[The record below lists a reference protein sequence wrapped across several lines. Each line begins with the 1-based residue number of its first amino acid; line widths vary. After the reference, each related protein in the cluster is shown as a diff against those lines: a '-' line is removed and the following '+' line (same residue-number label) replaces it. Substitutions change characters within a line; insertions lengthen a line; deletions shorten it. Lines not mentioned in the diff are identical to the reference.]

1 MKLEDF
7 FAEHNKLALA
17 FSGGADSAF
26 LLYYAVRCGADV
38 APFFIKSQFQPEFE
52 RRDAMRLAD
61 ELGVRLREIDIDVLQ
76 LPEVSDNPAN
86 RCYYCKCHIMSEIRA
101 AAAKEGYDTV
111 IDGTNASDDGEDRPG
126 MRVLSEENILS
137 PLRICKLT
145 KADVRRMSREARLFT
160 WNKPAYACLATRI
173 PTGEKISAEKLRA
186 VEMSEDYLFSL
197 GYSDFRVRL
206 REGGA
211 LLQFTAKQREKAE
224 NEIKIIE
231 NGLKKYFDIIKIDS
245 KARDESI

>member
-1 MKLEDF
+1 
-7 FAEHNKLALA
+7 
-17 FSGGADSAF
+17 
-26 LLYYAVRCGADV
+26 
-38 APFFIKSQFQPEFE
+38 
-52 RRDAMRLAD
+52 
-61 ELGVRLREIDIDVLQ
+61 
-76 LPEVSDNPAN
+76 
-86 RCYYCKCHIMSEIRA
+86 MSEIRA

-111 IDGTNASDDGEDRPG
+111 IDGTNTSDDGEDRPG

-137 PLRICKLT
+137 PLRICQLT
-145 KADVRRMSREARLFT
+145 KADVRRMSREAGLFT

-231 NGLKKYFDIIKIDS
+231 NGLKKYFNIIKIDS

>member
-1 MKLEDF
+1 
-7 FAEHNKLALA
+7 
-17 FSGGADSAF
+17 
-26 LLYYAVRCGADV
+26 
-38 APFFIKSQFQPEFE
+38 
-52 RRDAMRLAD
+52 
-61 ELGVRLREIDIDVLQ
+61 
-76 LPEVSDNPAN
+76 
-86 RCYYCKCHIMSEIRA
+86 MSRA
-101 AAAKEGYDTV
+101 AG
-111 IDGTNASDDGEDRPG
+111 
-126 MRVLSEENILS
+126 
-137 PLRICKLT
+137 
-145 KADVRRMSREARLFT
+145 LFT

-173 PTGEKISAEKLRA
+173 PTGEKISAEKLHA

-231 NGLKKYFDIIKIDS
+231 NGLKEYFDVIKIDS